1 MGALFLHLKPDE
13 YLKKLYKTKKLVE
26 KTSFSLQAEK
36 SLYSALLC
44 IWHPKICTLLVRRW
58 TALSGLDHLV
68 KEYTCQP
75 LTDLLTNKPHRI

>member
-36 SLYSALLC
+36 ACGPSFFLLH
-44 IWHPKICTLLVRRW
+44 HPHFKLNLLNNKRRN
-58 TALSGLDHLV
+58 L
-68 KEYTCQP
+68 
-75 LTDLLTNKPHRI
+75 

>member
-36 SLYSALLC
+36 APQAFYFFMKLHKLNFVTY
-44 IWHPKICTLLVRRW
+44 H
-58 TALSGLDHLV
+58 
-68 KEYTCQP
+68 
-75 LTDLLTNKPHRI
+75 

>member
-36 SLYSALLC
+36 AQCLLFFIFPAAAGRQILIAL
-44 IWHPKICTLLVRRW
+44 IARR
-58 TALSGLDHLV
+58 S
-68 KEYTCQP
+68 
-75 LTDLLTNKPHRI
+75 

>member
-36 SLYSALLC
+36 PA
-44 IWHPKICTLLVRRW
+44 ICRFLFFIDTFL
-58 TALSGLDHLV
+58 
-68 KEYTCQP
+68 E
-75 LTDLLTNKPHRI
+75 NNI

>member
-36 SLYSALLC
+36 PLQASFSVSTNPRIRCQACAL
-44 IWHPKICTLLVRRW
+44 V
-58 TALSGLDHLV
+58 
-68 KEYTCQP
+68 
-75 LTDLLTNKPHRI
+75 LTN